1 MKRADLTVHL
11 PALRSSVGGSTPCLA
26 SGGIADE
33 GAAAGRALGGHS
45 CRRSWTSSCQ
55 KQKSARRRAAARRV
69 VAARGL
75 GHGRDEGGVELDGA
89 PVVPVDRFRFDMDL
103 SLDLGRGHG
112 INAVLTMDVVR
123 MRQEDHTARVADLLP
138 LPWPREAAFLSAP
151 LCIRSMSKI
160 SGELFLCC
168 ASPSRIIFSP
178 FELSLYTY
186 LQICGVPWFEPRL
199 FFFLGTEVTMLHW
212 QTGWGFDH
220 CSKCKKAEFISLVWR
235 YLCGRQSIWSVVRS
249 IPHR

>member
-1 MKRADLTVHL
+1 
-11 PALRSSVGGSTPCLA
+11 
-26 SGGIADE
+26 
-33 GAAAGRALGGHS
+33 
-45 CRRSWTSSCQ
+45 
-55 KQKSARRRAAARRV
+55 V

-89 PVVPVDRFRFDMDL
+89 PVVPVDRFRQVDPLRSPLDLSLVVLLLMMTGCSFCRFDMDL

-168 ASPSRIIFSP
+168 ASSSRIIFSP

-199 FFFLGTEVTMLHW
+199 VFLGYRGHHAALAKRL
-212 QTGWGFDH
+212 G
-220 CSKCKKAEFISLVWR
+220 IRSLQV
-235 YLCGRQSIWSVVRS
+235 
-249 IPHR
+249 